1 MNHGDAID
9 LEDWSGLKT
18 EVHRRVRSS
27 DWVLKGKALGGE
39 EGSISSGLDDRRVM
53 MCRTMLERL
62 GDQMLLA
69 GASKQMTGR
78 DLCPFRSHVNWDRA
92 DEPWKGPEL
101 SPS

>member
-9 LEDWSGLKT
+9 LEDWSGLKR

-39 EGSISSGLDDRRVM
+39 EGSISSGLDDQRVM

-62 GDQMLLA
+62 GDQMLP
-69 GASKQMTGR
+69 GR
-78 DLCPFRSHVNWDRA
+78 CRQTNDRQ
-92 DEPWKGPEL
+92 GSLSLQVSCEL
-101 SPS
+101 GQS